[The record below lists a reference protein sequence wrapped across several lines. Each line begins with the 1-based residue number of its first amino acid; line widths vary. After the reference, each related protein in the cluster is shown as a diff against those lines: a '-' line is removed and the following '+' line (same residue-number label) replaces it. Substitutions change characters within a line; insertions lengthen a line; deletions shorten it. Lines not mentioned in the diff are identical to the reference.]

1 MIKNYAKMDPDT
13 GKVLTSVR
21 AEGDDD
27 LDIRTKL
34 QNSTGWL
41 KENWIAHP
49 DDDEEAVK
57 HVRIGSTYNSETGK
71 FLRPKPYPSWTL
83 KSDGTDWEAPVINS
97 ENVPE
102 QFWDEDNQTWRSFST
117 S

>member
-1 MIKNYAKMDPDT
+1 MDPDT

-27 LDIRTKL
+27 LNIRIRL

-49 DDDEEAVK
+49 DDEAEAIR
-57 HVRIGSTYNSETGK
+57 HIRIGSTYNSETGK
-71 FLRPKPYPSWTL
+71 FLRPKPHASWVINAE
-83 KSDGTDWEAPVINS
+83 GTDWVAPV
-97 ENVPE
+97 ENTENAPE
-102 QFWDEDNQTWRSFST
+102 HMWNEETQSWWPLNP
-117 S
+117 